1 MRNLV
6 IWGAPWLRD
15 RLAARGFACD
25 SLRPEAVLVFV
36 ADDDD
41 LDAIRRMTAKHA
53 APLLVVLAG
62 VPSLAVAFRLLR
74 AFELGAAGALLADA
88 TDADLARAIDDVVEH
103 RATLE
108 PTIGELLVRG
118 LRARSEKHAAITLTA
133 RERDVLR
140 YLVEGHT
147 LAEIADELDIGF
159 YTVQSHVK
167 HIYRKLGV
175 GSKAAAT
182 AAALRLQ
189 LV

>member
-41 LDAIRRMTAKHA
+41 LDAIRRMTA
-53 APLLVVLAG
+53 
-62 VPSLAVAFRLLR
+62 
-74 AFELGAAGALLADA
+74 
-88 TDADLARAIDDVVEH
+88 
-103 RATLE
+103 
-108 PTIGELLVRG
+108 
-118 LRARSEKHAAITLTA
+118 KHAAITLTA

-182 AAALRLQ
+182 AAALRYQ

>member
-6 IWGAPWLRD
+6 IWGAPCLRD

-25 SLRPEAVLVFV
+25 SLRPEAVIVY
-36 ADDDD
+36 AAEDDD
-41 LDAIRRMTAKHA
+41 LEHIRRMTAKHN

-62 VPSLAVAFRLLR
+62 VPSLAVSFRLLR
-74 AFELGAAGALLADA
+74 AFELGAAGAILADA
-88 TDADLARAIDDVVEH
+88 SDTELARAIGDVADH
-103 RATLE
+103 RATLD

-118 LRARSEKHAAITLTA
+118 LRARSERHAAISITA

-140 YLVEGHT
+140 FLVQGHT
-147 LAEIADELDIGF
+147 LAEIAQELDIGF

-167 HIYRKLGV
+167 NIYRKLDV

-182 AAALRLQ
+182 AAALRYQ
-189 LV
+189 LI

>member
-62 VPSLAVAFRLLR
+62 APSLAVAFRLLR

-88 TDADLARAIDDVVEH
+88 TDEELGRAIADIAEH
-103 RATLE
+103 RATLD

-182 AAALRLQ
+182 AAALRYQ